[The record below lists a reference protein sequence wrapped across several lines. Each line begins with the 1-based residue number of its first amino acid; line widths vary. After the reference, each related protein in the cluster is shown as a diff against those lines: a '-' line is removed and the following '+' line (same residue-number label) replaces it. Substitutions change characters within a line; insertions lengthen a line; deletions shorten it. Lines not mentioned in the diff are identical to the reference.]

1 MKLWVKIAL
10 AAGVL
15 LACLGAALLGGVY
28 WWFSEEESHWSSE
41 SAEARTELDAGYRDF
56 EKAYYADAALHFE
69 RARELDPKSAAA
81 LVFLGIT
88 TSESETQRADFVKQ
102 IDALDQ
108 RRFTDVERFMVRFFK
123 AGKHQHDELSAAVED
138 YLSRH
143 PDEAFAR
150 SIRCDLLWDRKQ
162 WDDAEACYRALLLEQ
177 PQWVQAQD
185 RLGLLVMSRGRF
197 AEAEDHFVTYR
208 YVAPNQAGP
217 HYSLGILY
225 LLTGRYQESE
235 AAFTQALETKRDFC
249 PALSGLTHLYTVWGK
264 YPQALETIE
273 RSEGQ
278 AACRMLV
285 QGGFTCSRRLF
296 NAYLQNDLAKALE
309 VDAGCPLPPTG
320 YSLGKHQLAVWQGEF
335 PKAEAMEEAI
345 GREAGTDPAKQA
357 IPFLN
362 GFWRYFR
369 GVRLIFEDRF
379 GEAAEEF
386 KLAEGELRY
395 WTGDNAILAFVNSV
409 HWVYALELAGR
420 DEEAQALR
428 RQMTAINPQLFEN
441 FKIPVLE
448 AKLAAR
454 KRR

>member
-1 MKLWVKIAL
+1 VKLWVKIAL
-10 AAGVL
+10 AAGAL

-28 WWFSEEESHWSSE
+28 WWFSEEESPWSSE
-41 SAEARTELDAGYRDF
+41 SAEARAELDAGYRDF

-81 LVFLGIT
+81 LVFLGFT
-88 TSESETQRADFVKQ
+88 TSESESQRADFVKQ
-102 IDALDQ
+102 IDALD
-108 RRFTDVERFMVRFFK
+108 RGRFTDVERFMVRLFK
-123 AGKHQHDELSAAVED
+123 AGKQDFEERQAAVED

-150 SIRCDLLWDRKQ
+150 SMRCDLLWDRKQ
-162 WDDAEACYRALLLEQ
+162 WDDAEACYRALLAEQ

-208 YVAPNQAGP
+208 YIAPNQAGP

-225 LLTGRYQESE
+225 LLSGRYQESE
-235 AAFTQALETKRDFC
+235 AAFTRALETKSDFC

-264 YPQALETIE
+264 YPQALEAIGRTE
-273 RSEGQ
+273 AQ
-278 AACRMLV
+278 AACRILV
-285 QGGFTCSRRLF
+285 QGGFTCSRRIF
-296 NAYLQNDLAKALE
+296 NAYLQNDLAKA
-309 VDAGCPLPPTG
+309 VAADAACAPPPMG
-320 YSLGKHQLAVWQGEF
+320 YSLGKHQLAVWQGDF
-335 PKAEAMEEAI
+335 AKAAAMEEAI
-345 GREAGTDPAKQA
+345 GREAGSDPAKQQ
-357 IPFLN
+357 IPFLS
-362 GFWRYFR
+362 GFWHYFR

-395 WTGDNAILAFVNSV
+395 WTGDNAILAFVNNV

-420 DEEAQALR
+420 DQEAQALR
-428 RQMTAINPQLFEN
+428 RQISAINPHLFDT

-454 KRR
+454 RN